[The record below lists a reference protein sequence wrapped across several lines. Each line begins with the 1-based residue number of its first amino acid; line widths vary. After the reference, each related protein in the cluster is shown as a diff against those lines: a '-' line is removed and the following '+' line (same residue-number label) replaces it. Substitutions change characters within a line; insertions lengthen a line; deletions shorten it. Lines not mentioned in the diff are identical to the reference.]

1 MLEGIIKKGQ
11 GETVKKNNSV
21 ILILYLPKQVFC
33 FRIKWGQNYPH
44 VTQNYINHKE
54 VK

>member
-11 GETVKKNNSV
+11 GETAKKKSV
-21 ILILYLPKQVFC
+21 ILILYLLKQVFYS
-33 FRIKWGQNYPH
+33 RIKWGQNYPH